1 MILWRR
7 MIHPMKLVNNV
18 VEFLSSPSPVVHH
31 WCVALICGSPLCGPT
46 LCGSPPPSVNL
57 HLNVSQAFVPA
68 RPPPP
73 SVYWS
78 RFFDNF
84 PGLSNIWGSPRP
96 SLAHGSGAVLRM
108 SLLWVWGQTVGF
120 VTAKW
125 LYLRWD
131 CPLRSGTILTTN
143 SSLGVKAATHWCLLP
158 LALLYPSWCLWIK
171 LLPGCIYC
179 FQPCACVWL
188 ICSVLT
194 KPYHCNCT
202 SSRNCPKG
210 RQPEGKAR
218 HSHSFCLQKQSL
230 INIPQTLQDLPRYQI
245 PQIIKNPNV
254 SIISF

>member
-1 MILWRR
+1 MLLIGDDDPLKTYDP
-7 MIHPMKLVNNV
+7 PMKLVNNV

-96 SLAHGSGAVLRM
+96 SLAHGAGAVLRM

-131 CPLRSGTILTTN
+131 CPLRSGTILTPN
-143 SSLGVKAATHWCLLP
+143 SSLGVKAATDWRRTKSS
-158 LALLYPSWCLWIK
+158 PSL
-171 LLPGCIYC
+171 
-179 FQPCACVWL
+179 
-188 ICSVLT
+188 
-194 KPYHCNCT
+194 HCNVQVDESNHFLAAYIAFNHALVCDWFVLFLQ
-202 SSRNCPKG
+202 SR
-210 RQPEGKAR
+210 
-218 HSHSFCLQKQSL
+218 
-230 INIPQTLQDLPRYQI
+230 
-245 PQIIKNPNV
+245 IIAIV
-254 SIISF
+254 